1 MTLKVKSINISQMNK
16 GAHWNY
22 METVVSCLDK
32 FEAVK
37 TKVQTEYSSL
47 LSAMETEKK
56 YFTVSKKSESTAE
69 IEESDRLR
77 DMHYSG
83 FSGAVDYALLSSD
96 ATKVKYAQQL
106 KQYIKDS
113 GVKTKDQRDKQTG
126 RMTNFLTGLRAKF
139 ATEIE
144 ALNLEEI
151 VANMERENEAVKA
164 HIEERAEEYGSRT
177 KGALKSARAD
187 TDDAYRKLVEKVNAL
202 IVIEGEEVYVDFVK
216 MLNAEI
222 ERYKREVLNQPSK
235 KDDEEEDDDR
245 PVTGEETPGGEEENP
260 DGGEDKPDGE
270 GGDTEPDYP
279 YVDDGNEDRPPV
291 Q

>member
-1 MTLKVKSINISQMNK
+1 MKIERISIGKMNK

-32 FEAVK
+32 FEPVK

-47 LSAMETEKK
+47 LTAMETEKT
-56 YFTVSKKSESTAE
+56 YFTVSKKSETTAE

-139 ATEIE
+139 ATEIA
-144 ALNLEEI
+144 ALNLEDI
-151 VANMERENEAVKA
+151 VASMERENEAVKA
-164 HIEERAEEYGSRT
+164 HTEDRAEEYGSRV
-177 KGALKSARAD
+177 KGALRKARAV

-202 IVIEGEEVYVDFVK
+202 IVIEGGTDYEEFVK
-216 MLNAEI
+216 LLNAEI
-222 ERYKREVLNQPSK
+222 ERYKREVLNQSPK
-235 KDDEEEDDDR
+235 KDDEDADDDR
-245 PVTGEETPGGEEENP
+245 PVTGEETPGEEPEEP
-260 DGGEDKPDGE
+260 DGQPSVDEGEDN
-270 GGDTEPDYP
+270 
-279 YVDDGNEDRPPV
+279 DDDDRPQV